1 MGAMNILFQTD
12 ASGPSE
18 NYGEKNL
25 DFYIFVHVHRVDGW
39 HQLLVSKDWVPKAH
53 AKAYG
58 LARLWHQTGSFD
70 VYSPTFEIRLSGRFL
85 SPSVT

>member
-25 DFYIFVHVHRVDGW
+25 DFYSFVHVHRIDGW
-39 HQLLVSKDWVPKAH
+39 HQLLASKDWVPKAH
-53 AKAYG
+53 E
-58 LARLWHQTGSFD
+58 F
-70 VYSPTFEIRLSGRFL
+70 II
-85 SPSVT
+85 